1 MIEEMS
7 PGEVKDFV
15 LEQKVGRLGC
25 HAEGETYVVPVIFAW
40 RDDCFYVYTTEGKKV
55 EMMRANAQVCFEVDE
70 YLMGGRWR
78 SVIVQGTYEE
88 LRGEEAGRALEI
100 ISERFSS
107 STPRARDDDRGAGR
121 APVAFLIRVKEITGR
136 KVERD

>member
-7 PGEVKDFV
+7 PGEIKEFV
-15 LEQKVGRLGC
+15 LEQKVGRVGC

-40 RDDCFYVYTTEGKKV
+40 HDDCFYVYTTEGKKI
-55 EMMRANAQVCFEVDE
+55 EMMRANEQICFEVDE
-70 YLMGGRWR
+70 YLAGGRWR
-78 SVIVQGTYEE
+78 SVIVQGSYEE

-100 ISERFSS
+100 ISERFQSS
-107 STPRARDDDRGAGR
+107 SPRAGDDDRSAGR
-121 APVAFLIRVKEITGR
+121 VPVAFLIRVKEITGR

>member
-7 PGEVKDFV
+7 LGEIKEFV
-15 LEQKVGRLGC
+15 LEQKVGRVGC

-40 RDDCFYVYTTEGKKV
+40 HNDCFYVYTTEGKKI
-55 EMMRANAQVCFEVDE
+55 EMMRANEQICFEVDE
-70 YLMGGRWR
+70 YLAGGRWR
-78 SVIVQGTYEE
+78 SVIVQGAYEE

-100 ISERFSS
+100 ISERFQSS
-107 STPRARDDDRGAGR
+107 SPRASDDDRGAGR
-121 APVAFLIRVKEITGR
+121 VPVAFLIRVKGITGR